1 MTHVKPV
8 RLERKKEDFDL
19 KKFLNRELTFK
30 VKYYFL
36 LGLFA
41 IIVFLVGF
49 LSKGATYGYF

>member
-8 RLERKKEDFDL
+8 RLERKEEFDL
-19 KKFLNRELTFK
+19 KKFLNQELTFK

-41 IIVFLVGF
+41 IIVLLVGF
-49 LSKGATYGYF
+49 ISKGATYGYF